1 MQYLITI
8 IKSFIPILTRV
19 VIVASA
25 TKKTEIQSQ
34 LQNFYSNAS
43 TVSID
48 YVLDKIENPEELIEQ
63 QQYSALE
70 GRALGD
76 QPFFEYL
83 YEKLSKTKKE
93 ELLNKLFDRDSNRAL
108 QFAEKIGYKLPNPK
122 SFAESTR
129 KFDTVP
135 SAPEKK
141 RMLDVVIT
149 LKGANDAGVEMFLQK
164 RFKHHSLQ
172 QIINFKILLI
182 TL

>member
-1 MQYLITI
+1 M
-8 IKSFIPILTRV
+8 
-19 VIVASA
+19 ASA

-83 YEKLSKTKKE
+83 YEKLSKT
-93 ELLNKLFDRDSNRAL
+93 
-108 QFAEKIGYKLPNPK
+108 
-122 SFAESTR
+122 
-129 KFDTVP
+129 
-135 SAPEKK
+135 
-141 RMLDVVIT
+141 
-149 LKGANDAGVEMFLQK
+149 
-164 RFKHHSLQ
+164 
-172 QIINFKILLI
+172 
-182 TL
+182 